1 MSNEINTQNI
11 ERAYDLGIE
20 AAHRFLI
27 RGIATIDEKDLR
39 IWASGAVETDEEIEA
54 YMVGWKAMESDM
66 DNTGYNGDG
75 Y

>member
-20 AAHRFLI
+20 AAYRFLI

-39 IWASGAVETDEEIEA
+39 VWASGVVETDEEVEA
-54 YMVGWKAMESDM
+54 YMAGWEAMESDM
-66 DNTGYNGDG
+66 KLTGKVK
-75 Y
+75 